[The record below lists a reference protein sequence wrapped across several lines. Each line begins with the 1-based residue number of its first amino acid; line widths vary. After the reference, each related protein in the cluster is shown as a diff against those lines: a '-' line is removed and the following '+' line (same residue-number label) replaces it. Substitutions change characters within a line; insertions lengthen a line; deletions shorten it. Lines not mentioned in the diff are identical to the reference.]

1 MFSENE
7 KQIEYEKFAEFVAKF
22 CEDSLKFSK
31 PIKIVIIRNIFS
43 IYSLVI
49 PWVAGVPRR
58 RELSAAVLVRR
69 LAADEVPQEGADLR
83 VF

>member
-31 PIKIVIIRNIFS
+31 LIKIVIIRNIFS
-43 IYSLVI
+43 IYSLGRYRDLSTSDGS
-49 PWVAGVPRR
+49 WEALPRPG
-58 RELSAAVLVRR
+58 E
-69 LAADEVPQEGADLR
+69 EG
-83 VF
+83 